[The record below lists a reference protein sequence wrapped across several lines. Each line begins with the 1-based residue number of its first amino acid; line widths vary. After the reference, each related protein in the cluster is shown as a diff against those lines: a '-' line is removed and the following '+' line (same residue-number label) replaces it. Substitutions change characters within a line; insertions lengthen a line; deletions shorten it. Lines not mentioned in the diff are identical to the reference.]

1 MTEASDSLAGRDAF
15 NRLMLTARPGYG
27 LTRYVRVVAE
37 GNADELGRPWPPLEG
52 GEAATLLGFLD
63 YQRATLA
70 WKCKGLTDAQL
81 RVALPPA
88 AITLGGRSKHL
99 AYVEDDWF
107 SEVVGGEATPEPWGS
122 AVTEADPDWAWS
134 SAADDRREDLRA
146 LLAAQRARRSPPRV
160 DRRPDGRVT
169 LG

>member
-1 MTEASDSLAGRDAF
+1 MTEACDSLAGRDAF

-70 WKCKGLTDAQL
+70 WKCKGVTDAQL
-81 RVALPPA
+81 RVALPPS
-88 AITLGGRSKHL
+88 AITLDGVLKPPGVRRGRL
-99 AYVEDDWF
+99 V
-107 SEVVGGEATPEPWGS
+107 
-122 AVTEADPDWAWS
+122 
-134 SAADDRREDLRA
+134 L
-146 LLAAQRARRSPPRV
+146 
-160 DRRPDGRVT
+160 
-169 LG
+169 